1 MCWQVLGSVTVVVIC
16 DHKVVASRCPPSDER
31 RWKSMQSCKSP
42 VESSR
47 SRNRE
52 LHEQNFF
59 LFLFR
64 GFYGEASASIAF
76 WPKHLR

>member
-16 DHKVVASRCPPSDER
+16 DHKVVASRWPSSDER
-31 RWKSMQSCKSP
+31 PWKSMLRMQSMQSCKSP

-52 LHEQNFF
+52 LHEQNGGFF
-59 LFLFR
+59 CFFV
-64 GFYGEASASIAF
+64 
-76 WPKHLR
+76 